1 MTRQEHLRK
10 LAETTSAINALK
22 KPGERKRTME
32 EVAIRVLE
40 IGGGSQEEIAFLSSF
55 INEAMEDDII
65 TEYYKES
72 K

>member
-10 LAETTSAINALK
+10 LAEVTLAINSLK

-40 IGGGSQEEIAFLSSF
+40 IGGGSPEERAFLSSF
-55 INEAMEDDII
+55 VNEAMEDDTIA
-65 TEYYKES
+65 EYYKENN
-72 K
+72 